1 MSPPPS
7 LALSLALYRA
17 ATGALEP
24 FASLILS
31 RRAKAGKEDRARLH
45 ERLGRPKTA
54 RPEGRLVWLH
64 GASVGESLSILPL
77 VERLRTERPQ
87 VAVLVTSG
95 TVTSAQLLA
104 RRLPAGAIHQFLPL
118 DTPGGA
124 KRFLDH
130 WRPDLAV
137 FVESELWPNLLLA
150 AKARGV
156 KLALVSAKLSDK
168 SYAGWRGRPFA
179 AHDLF
184 SGFDLIL
191 AQDGRAAE
199 RLSSLGGVVAGE
211 ADLKFGAD
219 PLPVDEAALA
229 SLRVRLG
236 DRPVLL
242 AASTHPGEDEIVLDA
257 WRALPDRPH
266 LVIVPRHPD
275 RGPVVADLALA
286 AGATV
291 TLRSREPDDSAEVIV
306 ADTLGEL
313 GLWYRLADL
322 ALVAG
327 SLAPG
332 IGGHNPLEPA
342 RLDCPIVSGPHIENW
357 LTAYAELRE
366 VEGAAFADASVLGA
380 RLAGLL
386 ADPVALSSQAGRA
399 RVFTAQRDAEAREGL
414 DRIIA
419 LLDAEAAP

>member
-1 MSPPPS
+1 MSLP
-7 LALSLALYRA
+7 LSLTLYRA

-24 FASLILS
+24 FAPFLLA
-31 RRAKAGKEDRARLH
+31 RRAKAGKEDRARLN
-45 ERLGRPKTA
+45 ERLA
-54 RPEGRLVWLH
+54 RPTAPRPDGPLVWLH

-77 VERLRTERPQ
+77 VERLRVERPE

-95 TVTSAQLLA
+95 TVTSAELLA
-104 RRLPAGAIHQFLPL
+104 RRLPAGAVHQFLPV

-124 KRFLDH
+124 RRFLDH

-137 FVESELWPNLLLA
+137 FVESELWPNLLIT
-150 AKARGV
+150 AKARGA

-168 SYAGWRGRPFA
+168 SHARWQARPLA
-179 AHDLF
+179 AWELF

-199 RLSSLGGVVAGE
+199 RLASLGGTVGGE
-211 ADLKFGAD
+211 ADLKFGAA

-229 SLRVRLG
+229 SLRVRLS

-242 AASTHPGEDEIVLDA
+242 AASTHPGEDEVVLEA

-266 LVIVPRHPD
+266 LVIVPRHPE
-275 RGPVVADLALA
+275 RGPAIADMALTS
-286 AGATV
+286 GATV
-291 TLRSREPDDSAEVIV
+291 SLRSLEPDDSADIIV

-327 SLAPG
+327 SLTAG

-357 LTAYAELRE
+357 LTAYAELRAAD
-366 VEGAAFADASVLGA
+366 GAAFADASVLGA
-380 RLAGLL
+380 RLADLL
-386 ADPVALSSQAGRA
+386 ARPEILRLRAARAQAF
-399 RVFTAQRDAEAREGL
+399 VAQRDAEARAGL
-414 DRIIA
+414 DRILE
-419 LLDAEAAP
+419 LLP